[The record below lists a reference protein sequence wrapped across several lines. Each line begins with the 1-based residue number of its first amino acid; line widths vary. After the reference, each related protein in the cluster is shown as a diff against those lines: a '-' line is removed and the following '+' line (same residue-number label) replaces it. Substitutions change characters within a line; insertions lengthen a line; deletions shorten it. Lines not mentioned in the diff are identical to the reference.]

1 MSDKIRVG
9 VLFGGRSAEHEV
21 SVISARS
28 MLAAIDRD
36 KYELVMVGIDRQGH
50 WLTAND
56 AQQLLAA
63 SHIEAEGLLPVALDY
78 LGGRELVAQSKG
90 GERQKLD
97 VIFPLLHGPY
107 GEDGT
112 VQGLMELADVAY
124 VGAGVVGSAVG
135 MDKEMMK
142 RGLQGRRL
150 ATARLPSRASQ
161 SLAARGGSRIRRAL
175 NAL

>member
-78 LGGRELVAQSKG
+78 LGWR
-90 GERQKLD
+90 
-97 VIFPLLHGPY
+97 
-107 GEDGT
+107 
-112 VQGLMELADVAY
+112 
-124 VGAGVVGSAVG
+124 
-135 MDKEMMK
+135 
-142 RGLQGRRL
+142 
-150 ATARLPSRASQ
+150 
-161 SLAARGGSRIRRAL
+161 
-175 NAL
+175 